1 MSQET
6 QIGNLGGG
14 ISDEDAKLV
23 DSILNDINSTGPQQG
38 QQGPPQQGP
47 PQQGQPNMA
56 QQGGQQPS
64 PEQIKMMQ
72 QQQAMQQQQMAQRQA
87 MQQQQMAQQQA
98 MQQQQQAMQQ
108 QMNQKTNMIEN
119 DKSNDIL
126 ENIKFEAKNVMV
138 IIFLSILFNVDQ
150 VDNIFKNVTM
160 FLSEDGSLNMQ
171 AVFVK
176 AVLIGTIFYIVK
188 TYLL

>member
-23 DSILNDINSTGPQQG
+23 DSILNDINSTGSQQG
-38 QQGPPQQGP
+38 QQGQPQQGP

>member
-1 MSQET
+1 MYKKNTFKKNHYIISSYYKMSQET

-38 QQGPPQQGP
+38 QQGQPQQEP
-47 PQQGQPNMA
+47 PQQGQPNMG

-126 ENIKFEAKNVMV
+126 ENIKFEAK
-138 IIFLSILFNVDQ
+138 
-150 VDNIFKNVTM
+150 
-160 FLSEDGSLNMQ
+160 
-171 AVFVK
+171 
-176 AVLIGTIFYIVK
+176 IVPSNLEK
-188 TYLL
+188 L